1 VKNVVALLETQRRAE
16 RDFVAQA
23 AGETAPSKGWS
34 AALTMFHFARWRG
47 RLLHAM
53 SEHAAG
59 RQYGPPAGS
68 IDELNDAELPA
79 GSRLS
84 LADAAAESDA
94 AFGALLGLWSSF
106 GDRPFNWFMAT
117 TTAEA
122 LVRNSYSHPRIHL
135 AGYHLERG
143 DARRAQEII
152 GRRQR
157 SCAERRPRP
166 TSSARPCATWP
177 AHASPRDG

>member
-1 VKNVVALLETQRRAE
+1 
-16 RDFVAQA
+16 
-23 AGETAPSKGWS
+23 
-34 AALTMFHFARWRG
+34 
-47 RLLHAM
+47 M

-152 GRRQR
+152 EETAEELRRAEATPHILGAALCNLAGTRVAQGRLDEALKLLEEGLPMRTDLVPYVGTDPDFETVR
-157 SCAERRPRP
+157 D
-166 TSSARPCATWP
+166 
-177 AHASPRDG
+177 SPRFRALIGRYSA